1 MRHTEYAIR
10 YSLVGGHLYL
20 AEVNE
25 TEVRKARKRVV
36 RAVLKMS

>member
-1 MRHTEYAIR
+1 MKHTEYAIR
-10 YSLVGGHLYL
+10 YSVTGCHLYL

-36 RAVLKMS
+36 SAVLKMS